1 MTNFKEDLLRFNRIW
16 LEHPSNQKF
25 YYQMGERSVPDLFI
39 DENYELN
46 YREINYAE
54 KIRSLNYA
62 PGAMREFFTW
72 RGWEINTSLLHL
84 PRIVRVPTLDAQN
97 YWVTIPYRKGKKADH
112 YTYQL
117 TYSGTLS
124 NDNSLSQVG
133 RSHGWLFPYLIG
145 TAELLDIEDRSNRWF
160 APIGDLIIPGVGWV
174 DYEIEIKQYRDYLA
188 IAFEDCKSIS
198 IQDSLNKILEEVIE
212 PRLKYDDTAEARLRA
227 VEFLINWL
235 LWSLGHSAYEH
246 FPEQT
251 EYCNPVHFP
260 AVWARLYDIFFE
272 KRLFHLMMINSY
284 DYLGELLRPCLHLIC
299 PHEPDSV
306 LMDFEIIESQ
316 IKDYFPA
323 GNNAVNPFVD
333 AEIYTGR
340 YLMVAG
346 GYTHNLMGATAY
358 PTLGKVA
365 WINCLMYCPDA
376 IFTIPTLF
384 TTPEDISTQQ
394 IFDVIRS
401 KNINPDSYLR
411 NYDLSPDHRL
421 LPFGIME
428 ANWLADEWL
437 QLDQIVELQLEPE
450 PIEIEI
456 PHLLLTTEESVPL
469 EIELQPYLELP
480 EADHSLGLIPVQF
493 ELAPEPLVQLTLAE
507 PSHSLEI
514 TPVIQLELAPA
525 SVEIEISFPLEPI
538 FEEQKTL
545 TIHTEPLQQLQLAP
559 TEYEKHRLD

>member
-1 MTNFKEDLLRFNRIW
+1 MTNFKEDLLRFNQIW
-16 LEHPSNQKF
+16 LDHPSTEKF
-25 YYQMGERSVPDLFI
+25 YYQMGERLVPDIFI

-54 KIRSLNYA
+54 KIRSLNYT

-112 YTYQL
+112 YTYQM

-124 NDNSLSQVG
+124 DDNEFSQVG

-145 TAELLDIEDRSNRWF
+145 TAELLDLEHRSNRWF
-160 APIGDLIIPGVGWV
+160 APIGDLIVPGVGFIN
-174 DYEIEIKQYRDYLA
+174 YEIEIKKYRDYLA
-188 IAFEDCKSIS
+188 IAFEDYKSPS

-212 PRLKYDDTAEARLRA
+212 PRLKYDGTAEVRLRA
-227 VEFLINWL
+227 VEFLINWF
-235 LWSLGHSAYEH
+235 LWSLGHPAYEH

-251 EYCNPVHFP
+251 EYCNPLHFP

-306 LMDFEIIESQ
+306 LMDFEIIESH
-316 IKDYFPA
+316 IKDYFP
-323 GNNAVNPFVD
+323 GGTNTINPFVD

-346 GYTHNLMGATAY
+346 GYTHNLMGSTAY

-394 IFDVIRS
+394 IFDVVRS

-411 NYDLSPDHRL
+411 NYDLSPDRRL

-437 QLDQIVELQLEPE
+437 QLNEVSIELQLEPDPIE
-450 PIEIEI
+450 ILIEIEI
-456 PHLLLTTEESVPL
+456 PCLPPATELSLPPVL
-469 EIELQPYLELP
+469 EIEPCLELP
-480 EADHSLGLIPVQF
+480 PSIQL
-493 ELAPEPLVQLTLAE
+493 ELAPEPLVQITLAE
-507 PSHSLEI
+507 PSHCLELA
-514 TPVIQLELAPA
+514 PSIQLELAPA
-525 SVEIEISFPLEPI
+525 SVEVEISFPLEPV
-538 FEEQKTL
+538 FEEQKIL
-545 TIHTEPLQQLQLAP
+545 TVSTEPLQQLQLAP
-559 TEYEKHRLD
+559 KEYEQHRLD